1 TSTDSSSSSSSE
13 IQTLPPQDGYY
24 TITHVYS
31 AIEFYGHS
39 QGREK
44 ELDAFYKHLED
55 IYNNN
60 TNDQS
65 LSVHF
70 FMEGIP
76 CVIQQGDKY
85 HRVII
90 K

>member
-1 TSTDSSSSSSSE
+1 MNYFLLE
-13 IQTLPPQDGYY
+13 DGNYI
-24 TITHVYS
+24 ITHVYS

-39 QGREK
+39 QVREK
-44 ELDAFYKHLED
+44 ELEAFHKHLEA
-55 IYNNN
+55 IYNNNN

-70 FMEGIP
+70 LMEGVP

-85 HRVII
+85 HRVVI

>member
-1 TSTDSSSSSSSE
+1 MSSA
-13 IQTLPPQDGYY
+13 T
-24 TITHVYS
+24 
-31 AIEFYGHS
+31 EFYGHS

-44 ELDAFYKHLED
+44 ELDALHKHLES

-60 TNDQS
+60 SINDQS
-65 LSVHF
+65 ISVHLL
-70 FMEGIP
+70 MDGVP